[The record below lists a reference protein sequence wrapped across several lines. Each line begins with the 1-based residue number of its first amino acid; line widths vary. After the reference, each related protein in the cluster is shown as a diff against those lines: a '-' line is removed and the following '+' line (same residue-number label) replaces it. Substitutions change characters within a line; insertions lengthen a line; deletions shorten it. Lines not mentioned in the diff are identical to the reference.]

1 MKIQRKA
8 WVKRDGPIKVDNQE
22 PRETTIFSTD
32 LNQEPRKKNQVLQ
45 QVLMNNN

>member
-22 PRETTIFSTD
+22 PKETTIFSTD
-32 LNQEPRKKNQVLQ
+32 LNQEPRKKNLVLLKMQ
-45 QVLMNNN
+45 MNNN